1 MNKEDIIEIIYLAI
15 DDYNQINT
23 SNMIMKDPNTPLYG
37 QAGKLDS
44 LGLVNLI
51 LVIEER
57 LLDKYNKNISLADD
71 KAFSERTSPFSNVST
86 LTEFIYKKNN
96 NE

>member
-1 MNKEDIIEIIYLAI
+1 MNKDDIIEIIYLAI

-23 SNMIMKDPNTPLYG
+23 ANLLNKDLNTLLYG
-37 QAGKLDS
+37 QEGKLDS

-51 LVIEER
+51 LAIEER

-71 KAFSERTSPFSNVST
+71 KAFSEKTSPFSNVST
-86 LTEFIYKKNN
+86 LAEFIYKKYNN
-96 NE
+96 D

>member
-1 MNKEDIIEIIYLAI
+1 MNKDDIIEIIYLAI

-23 SNMIMKDPNTPLYG
+23 ANLLNKDLNTLLYG
-37 QAGKLDS
+37 QEGKLDS

-51 LVIEER
+51 LAIEER

-71 KAFSERTSPFSNVST
+71 KAFSEKTSPFSNVSI
-86 LTEFIYKKNN
+86 LAEFIYKKYNN
-96 NE
+96 D